1 MAKKPGPKKQP
12 VEKQRQ
18 RGNPSHRPLPD
29 ATTDLAP
36 ATAGEVIPDPIRALA
51 TSGRSEWDTIW
62 TTAWTWLAGSD
73 LLAVQ
78 RYCEA
83 VDDYVI
89 VRSRMLAAQADERMT
104 ETQVWRLRKQTHD
117 ASKLCD
123 ELGAVLG
130 VGPAYRTAIGVGQV
144 SIAAGLAGLLEREP
158 ATRMPAEFID
168 VDSSADA

>member
-29 ATTDLAP
+29 VSSLLAP
-36 ATAGEVIPDPIRALA
+36 ATTDGVIPDPIRALA
-51 TSGRSEWDTIW
+51 TSGRSEWDLIW
-62 TTAWTWLAGSD
+62 ETAWTWLAGSD

-89 VRSRMLAAQADERMT
+89 VRSRMLAAQADERFT
-104 ETQVWRLRKQTHD
+104 ETQVWRLRKQTRD

-123 ELGAVLG
+123 ELAAVLG
-130 VGPAYRTAIGVGQV
+130 IGPAYRTDLGVGQV
-144 SIAAGLAGLLEREP
+144 NIAAGLAGLLEREP
-158 ATRMPAEFID
+158 ASRMSDDFID
-168 VDSSADA
+168 VESADA